1 MLTKEQFDA
10 RLSKLVREQEELLA
24 RPNPASDFY
33 NGIYTRYQNPV
44 LTAGSRSHHLALRP
58 ILQR

>member
-10 RLSKLVREQEELLA
+10 RLSKLVREQEKLLA

-33 NGIYTRYQNPV
+33 NGIYTRC
-44 LTAGSRSHHLALRP
+44 
-58 ILQR
+58 

>member
-44 LTAGSRSHHLALRP
+44 RFTSMESTAW
-58 ILQR
+58 

>member
-24 RPNPASDFY
+24 RPNPFDDFF
-33 NGIYTRYQNPV
+33 NVIY
-44 LTAGSRSHHLALRP
+44 SR
-58 ILQR
+58 

>member
-44 LTAGSRSHHLALRP
+44 LTAAHAPIILRT
-58 ILQR
+58 LR